1 MSGLFGEVSVS
12 MSADLREP
20 KALQEMFL
28 CEEVSLMSQ
37 EQRTAFLES
46 KECEMLVEA
55 QVLRKPTMMRLSK
68 QDDQARR
75 VKLAAYQ
82 LAKENKDPNWDKLVK
97 TNIKRKQLIAAIMKR
112 WETKAIRNANLAQKD
127 YIKTAGKTTANF
139 KKMGGDVR

>member
-1 MSGLFGEVSVS
+1 MSTLFGNLDMDTEIR
-12 MSADLREP
+12 DGR
-20 KALQEMFL
+20 ALQEMFL
-28 CEEVSLMSQ
+28 AEEVSFMSQ

-46 KECEMLVEA
+46 DEAKLLVEA

-82 LAKENKDPNWDKLVK
+82 LAKEGKDPNWDKLCK

-112 WETKAIRNANLAQKD
+112 WESKAIRNANIGQKE